1 MKASKQKAAAARR
14 PGDLTAAQ
22 ASIMFDDVE
31 RRDRNFVEQWRSC
44 PDRRCQRNRQCL
56 GCPKFPCTGGRMM
69 GRRTK
74 RQNQKLVRNFLRTP
88 PEGFWEIV
96 D

>member
-1 MKASKQKAAAARR
+1 MKASKQKPAASWRT
-14 PGDLTAAQ
+14 GDYTAAQ
-22 ASIMFDDVE
+22 TSRMFDDLE
-31 RRDRNFVEQWRSC
+31 RRDRNFVELWRSC
-44 PDRRCQRNRQCL
+44 PDRHCRRSRQCL

-74 RQNQKLVRNFLRTP
+74 RQNLRLVRDFLRSP
-88 PEGFWEIV
+88 PPGFGTEA